1 MVLALD
7 QDNAGKVAALAIA
20 KQLQERGLLVCIPV
34 DVDRIALVKAYVEQR
49 PVADNAIDDERV
61 RQLRGAQLQLADDII
76 AQGVAVQVHW
86 GGCKDVNDLHIRRRF
101 LAGRM
106 QFMRMLSL
114 ACAERGCGFRDR
126 GDCNHRQLPPAKAR
140 RLVVKP

>member
-34 DVDRIALVKAYVEQR
+34 DVDRIALAKAYVEQR

-61 RQLRGAQLQLADDII
+61 RQLQLADDII

-114 ACAERGCGFRDR
+114 ACAERGCGFRDT
-126 GDCNHRQLPPAKAR
+126 GDCNHRELAGG
-140 RLVVKP
+140 LC